1 MITLTVSRK
10 SYDEYNSENLIE
22 DSADLFEENLK
33 EISKKILQNIV
44 IGQVSINSLRNKFDL
59 LLNKSKGS
67 SMCISYFR
75 NYISVSPFQLASFE
89 FLDTLSPSAWIVI
102 NTLEELWLLS
112 DRIFQLNFYLLI
124 LRRFMSYIL
133 S

>member
-22 DSADLFEENLK
+22 DSADSFEENLK

-59 LLNKSKGS
+59 LLNNSKGS

-75 NYISVSPFQLASFE
+75 N
-89 FLDTLSPSAWIVI
+89 
-102 NTLEELWLLS
+102 
-112 DRIFQLNFYLLI
+112 
-124 LRRFMSYIL
+124 
-133 S
+133 